1 MALDYSKLSTEEL
14 EAIANNDYSRL
25 SDRTLAAIA
34 AEPETKKETTNV
46 DINMAPQAASIG
58 ARMVEPV
65 MGMAKGVGKMAAGSV
80 EDAYKMGSILY
91 KNMSPSVVGQFISSP
106 ITLGKEFASA
116 YVEGHPWMSKLA
128 QTTPQQAVQA
138 GTGYAKNIGGRVL
151 SGTLAPESAV
161 MMPYQMAAY
170 EQEKIRA
177 NPTAPGLEFNPY
189 AQTVRGE
196 AATQGRAGAANQMRT
211 VANQPDGN
219 VNAQERAILDEDRR
233 RREMIRQRAYE
244 RVMGP
249 VAPGQF

>member
-1 MALDYSKLSTEEL
+1 MAVDYSKLSDEEL
-14 EAIANNDYSRL
+14 DAIANDDYSRL
-25 SDRTLAAIA
+25 SDRTLAALAGSDTPEPSVNAVPQMASMAARVAAPVLESAKDTATAAYGIGKKVVGYPINVAKNAAAWTPRSILEVASHPAIA
-34 AEPETKKETTNV
+34 AQQYLENHPLMKSN
-46 DINMAPQAASIG
+46 ASL
-58 ARMVEPV
+58 AS
-65 MGMAKGVGKMAAGSV
+65 VGK
-80 EDAYKMGSILY
+80 DAL
-91 KNMSPSVVGQFISSP
+91 
-106 ITLGKEFASA
+106 
-116 YVEGHPWMSKLA
+116 
-128 QTTPQQAVQA
+128 
-138 GTGYAKNIGGRVL
+138 GYAKNIGGRIGAGLVQ
-151 SGTLAPESAV
+151 GALAPESAV

-211 VANQPDGN
+211 VANQPYGK
-219 VNAQERAILDEDRR
+219 VNAQERAMLDEDRR